1 MAKIALTDLNS
12 ASEEETRIYD
22 LFPSNLVRGLLRIN
36 TDVAEGYLALGRALS
51 GSTELAPRLREM
63 AILRVGALCGSAY
76 ERMQHIDIA
85 HSVGV
90 TDAQIDAVDSGD
102 YACLGDVECV
112 TLQFVDELVA
122 RPKAIE
128 SYEAA
133 LSALGEQDLA
143 TITLLVGHYM
153 MTARLLETLEID
165 LDDEATPWDQWQ
177 PSAKK

>member
-1 MAKIALTDLNS
+1 MAKIALTDLNT
-12 ASEEETRIYD
+12 ATEDERRVYD

-51 GSTELAPRLREM
+51 GSTKLPPRLREM
-63 AILRVGALCGSAY
+63 AILRVGTLCGSAY

-90 TDAQIDAVDSGD
+90 TDAEVDAVESGD
-102 YACLGDVECV
+102 YACLGEVERV
-112 TLQFVDELVA
+112 TLQFVDELVV

-128 SYEAA
+128 TYEAA
-133 LSALGEQDLA
+133 QSALGEQDLA
-143 TITLLVGHYM
+143 TLTLLVGHYM

-165 LDDEATPWDQWQ
+165 LDEEATPWDQG
-177 PSAKK
+177 